1 MALSAT
7 EKLHLRKTIKE
18 LKSHKAPHTE
28 FVSVYIPQGYEMFKI
43 IQHLAE
49 EQGTA
54 SNIKSAVTRKN
65 VQGALEKMIQ
75 HLRGYPKTPLNGL
88 AVFSGNLAA
97 GEGKQD
103 FRVWSVE
110 PPVPL
115 NIRIYR
121 CDKNFVT
128 DILEDIMVDHMVYG
142 LVVLDRRDAT
152 LALLKGKTI
161 VVLQKTHS
169 EVPGKFKAG
178 GQCHVFGTLIQSST
192 GNIFK
197 IENSHNPLVVK
208 SMVMDNYSIK
218 DSPITDKWTV
228 QKQEVYK
235 IKTKYP
241 QLIVESSKEH
251 VFFVMTP
258 EGIVEKSAEE
268 LKVEDT
274 LLMPERIEINGRRQ
288 KLNSRKYYNSF
299 VISKEGQGL
308 LKNKREEKGLLQR
321 ELAKRINVTQTTIS
335 SYEIGKLHID
345 KEPLQKI
352 CVEFNLDFEEFI
364 ERYCQHFHHQ
374 GTNVKL
380 PEELT
385 EEFAQFLGYYIGDGC
400 MEIDRVT
407 FFEQRKE
414 VALAYKKLFDDF
426 FNINSSY
433 KFRESKNYH
442 QLKFTSRP
450 LVRLIQGEFP
460 EIKKTL
466 DTEIPKKVLESENRI
481 VAKFLRGYFDAE
493 GYVSRDSVGIGAN
506 NKMLIGQ
513 TQLLLLRFSII
524 ASYLEYDNKCNPYS
538 KNPIFKLQINEK
550 ESLIRFKELIG
561 FTSTEKSQRLEKLIL
576 GKTDKSSVRQILTP
590 GTKVREIIEK
600 AGYNTQLFPKV
611 NNFFRNERMMS
622 KQAFKTSI
630 LAYVKDK
637 NLYRQLEEIY
647 NSPILPVKI
656 ATIEKRNENVEMVDI
671 SVGNQNFIANGV
683 IVHNSAQ
690 RFARIREGAYKD
702 HFKKIADY
710 MKDQFLPLGNNLKG
724 IIVGGPGTTVNDF
737 LQKEYITGDLQKKI
751 IGTKDLS
758 YTEEYGLQELLDK
771 SEDLLAEEEIAREK
785 KAMQEFFNEFR
796 ENPKKVTYGE
806 TQTLRALEMN
816 AVGVLLLSESMSEDR
831 IFELEEKA
839 QKGGAVVKIIST
851 ETREGTQLK
860 ELGGIAAILRYEI
873 EQG

>member
-1 MALSAT
+1 MGLSAT
-7 EKLHLRKTIKE
+7 EKLHLRKTINE

-28 FVSVYIPQGYEMFKI
+28 FVSVYIPQGYEIFKI

-75 HLRGYPKTPLNGL
+75 HLRGYPKTPPNGL

-115 NIRIYR
+115 NVRIYR

-128 DILEDIMVDHMVYG
+128 DILEEIMVEHNVYG

-152 LALLKGKTI
+152 LALLKGKSI

-178 GQCHVFGTLIQSST
+178 GQCHAFGTLIQSST
-192 GNIFK
+192 GNILK

-251 VFFVMTP
+251 VFFVMAP

-274 LLMPERIEINGRRQ
+274 LLMPEKIEIIGRRQ

-299 VISKEGQGL
+299 VINKEGQEA
-308 LKNKREEKGLLQR
+308 LKNKRTEKGLLQR

-345 KEPLQKI
+345 KEPLQKL
-352 CVEFNLDFEEFI
+352 CVELGLDFEEFL
-364 ERYCQHFHHQ
+364 EKYCNHFHHQ
-374 GTNVKL
+374 GTSVRL

-385 EEFAQFLGYYIGDGC
+385 EEFAQFLGYYVGDGC

-407 FFEQRKE
+407 FFEQREK
-414 VALAYKKLFDDF
+414 VALTYKKLFDDF
-426 FNINSSY
+426 FNIESSY

-442 QLKFTSRP
+442 QIKFTSRP
-450 LVRLIQGEFP
+450 LVRMIQGEFP

-481 VAKFLRGYFDAE
+481 IAKFLRGYFDAE
-493 GYVSRDSVGIGAN
+493 GYVMRGSIGIGAN
-506 NKMLIGQ
+506 NKTLIGQ

-524 ASYLEYDNKCNPYS
+524 ASYLEYDNRRNPYS

-550 ESLIRFKELIG
+550 ESLIRFKEIIG
-561 FTSTEKSQRLEKLIL
+561 FTSTEKSQKLDKLIQ

-622 KQAFKTSI
+622 KQAFKSSI

-637 NLYRQLEEIY
+637 NLYKQLEEIY

-656 ATIEKRNENVEMVDI
+656 ASIEKRNENVEMVDI

-690 RFARIREGAYKD
+690 RFARLREGAYKE

-758 YTEEYGLQELLDK
+758 YTEEFGLQELVDK
-771 SEDLLAEEEIAREK
+771 CEDLLSEEEIAVEK
-785 KAMQEFFNEFR
+785 KAVQEFFNEFR

-806 TQTLRALEMN
+806 AQTLKALEMN
-816 AVGVLLLSESMSEDR
+816 AVSVLLLSESMSEDR

-873 EQG
+873 E